1 MADIVDSNTAPRT
14 PVTADTTPSPANP
27 TTPPQT
33 HTWNDANAQNQTPVV
48 RKVAGTDRFSVDDE
62 RRIMKQQYIRVAEET
77 QGHYLVGM
85 DPEEFMQT
93 FLPWNADTPA
103 AYRTK
108 SIPEERLR
116 DLHRMASKKPEK
128 AMYGAFTAA
137 LQGWPI
143 EKKEEANGA
152 NVIVTKFG
160 EYRKPDGECRNLAVD
175 MGHYTED
182 NLPAK
187 NATVHRLMETNVEFK
202 PSASDDPFVDP
213 PETTTAGAPI
223 GNSDTV
229 SEVEE
234 DNVNYDSFAD
244 AAAGAPPLSQ
254 PSSGYSSPSISTGA
268 AVSSSAESAVLD
280 VPITANDW
288 PGESKLVHGKETRG
302 QIASYAGITMFL
314 SYRKHFMSVVVFGR
328 FARLIF
334 WDRRGAVVSRRI
346 KYQETDGEKTLF
358 KFYLRFSQLTAEQRG
373 YDPTVVEVPPTDP
386 DAEAALV
393 QFKKYD
399 RDMWHCNAQMR
410 SCTEAMGVTLPED
423 RFLRMTVKFG
433 NSAERSFIV
442 PAPVFEDTCISPF
455 SRSTRRSLAYDC
467 AFTSNPG
474 KDCQQ
479 SKKSKHDSLLF
490 MKDYWREESLR
501 TRPEAEIYDILAE
514 KKVPHVATMVVG
526 GDVEGMRTKTHE
538 PRLQLSSA
546 YPPTIRKYFRL
557 ENPLQCHRL
566 FLDTIARDL
575 SAFGNCKVLVNCI
588 ADAMEAA
595 QCAFDLARILHR
607 DISSGNI
614 MITPTH
620 EGLLIDWDLCIV
632 LDFEG
637 HTHRPGR
644 TGTWQFMSINLLQG
658 GKDKQ
663 SVVHTLDDDRESA
676 FWVLVYVALRY
687 LKHDMPS
694 NDLYDRLLLLFDHHT
709 VDAFGRQ
716 TGGHQKTL
724 VLPYCADDSC
734 GLAQFDVPGF
744 NDLLTDLAGIL
755 LVRYRQPS
763 AKDFEAYEVKRAKLA
778 QWGIVDDR
786 DSVAIYQA
794 KLERRA
800 NPRWLYE
807 TLRHHASLIPLPA
820 QRSPPVTEDASSR
833 KAKRRLEEVTSH
845 PITYDFHENEL
856 LSSKVENGTKR
867 LKTISLKHMN
877 ERLEGMGARSFNS
890 RPAEDKEPESKRL
903 KLDESD
909 ES

>member
-1 MADIVDSNTAPRT
+1 
-14 PVTADTTPSPANP
+14 
-27 TTPPQT
+27 
-33 HTWNDANAQNQTPVV
+33 
-48 RKVAGTDRFSVDDE
+48 
-62 RRIMKQQYIRVAEET
+62 MKQQYIRVAEET

-93 FLPWNADTPA
+93 FLPWNADTSA
-103 AYRTK
+103 TYRTK

-116 DLHRMASKKPEK
+116 DLHSMASKKPEK

-143 EKKEEANGA
+143 EKKEEANGT

-202 PSASDDPFVDP
+202 PSAFDDPFVDP

-244 AAAGAPPLSQ
+244 ATAGAPSLSQ
-254 PSSGYSSPSISTGA
+254 PSSGLSSPSISTGA
-268 AVSSSAESAVLD
+268 ALFSSAESAVLD

-314 SYRKHFMSVVVFGR
+314 SYRKHFMSVVVFGTY
-328 FARLIF
+328 ARLIF
-334 WDRRGAVVSRRI
+334 WDRCGAVVSRRFN
-346 KYQETDGEKTLF
+346 YQKGGGDEILF
-358 KFYLRFSQLTAEQRG
+358 KFYLRFSQLTSEQRG

-474 KDCQQ
+474 KECEQ
-479 SKKSKHDSLLF
+479 SKKSKHGSLLF

-620 EGLLIDWDLCIV
+620 EGLLIDWDLCLV

-663 SVVHTLDDDRESA
+663 SVVHTLDDDKESA
-676 FWVLVYVALRY
+676 
-687 LKHDMPS
+687 
-694 NDLYDRLLLLFDHHT
+694 LLLLFDHHILDT
-709 VDAFGRQ
+709 FGRQ
-716 TGGHQKTL
+716 IGGRQKIRE
-724 VLPYCADDSC
+724 LPYCADDSC
-734 GLAQFDVPGF
+734 DLAQFDVPGF

-755 LVRYRQPS
+755 LVRYKQPS

-820 QRSPPVTEDASSR
+820 QPSPPLTEDASSR

-845 PITYDFHENEL
+845 TITYDFHENEL

-877 ERLEGMGARSFNS
+877 KRLEGMGARSFNS

>member
-1 MADIVDSNTAPRT
+1 
-14 PVTADTTPSPANP
+14 
-27 TTPPQT
+27 
-33 HTWNDANAQNQTPVV
+33 
-48 RKVAGTDRFSVDDE
+48 
-62 RRIMKQQYIRVAEET
+62 MKQQYIRVAEET

-116 DLHRMASKKPEK
+116 DLHSMASKKPEK

-202 PSASDDPFVDP
+202 PSASYDPFVDP
-213 PETTTAGAPI
+213 PETTTAGAPM

-244 AAAGAPPLSQ
+244 AAASAPSLSQ

-346 KYQETDGEKTLF
+346 KYQETDGEETLF

-620 EGLLIDWDLCIV
+620 EGLLIDWDLCLV

-663 SVVHTLDDDRESA
+663 SVVHTLD
-676 FWVLVYVALRY
+676 
-687 LKHDMPS
+687 
-694 NDLYDRLLLLFDHHT
+694 ND
-709 VDAFGRQ
+709 
-716 TGGHQKTL
+716 
-724 VLPYCADDSC
+724 
-734 GLAQFDVPGF
+734 
-744 NDLLTDLAGIL
+744 
-755 LVRYRQPS
+755 
-763 AKDFEAYEVKRAKLA
+763 
-778 QWGIVDDR
+778 
-786 DSVAIYQA
+786 
-794 KLERRA
+794 
-800 NPRWLYE
+800 
-807 TLRHHASLIPLPA
+807 
-820 QRSPPVTEDASSR
+820 
-833 KAKRRLEEVTSH
+833 
-845 PITYDFHENEL
+845 
-856 LSSKVENGTKR
+856 
-867 LKTISLKHMN
+867 
-877 ERLEGMGARSFNS
+877 
-890 RPAEDKEPESKRL
+890 
-903 KLDESD
+903 
-909 ES
+909 